1 MYYTT
6 LYHYYGLCKLKQFKV
21 KKFVSEAKK
30 ESIVDSLLSHTLN
43 GFLNMGKNDQQKF
56 SLGAGLYKL
65 RLATKEGRG
74 KSGGSRTIL
83 AFKND
88 ERVVWLHLFSK
99 NEKGNISV
107 TELKKLKLLSNILL
121 EISDDK
127 LIKLLELGELYEVN
141 ENV

>member
-1 MYYTT
+1 MIR
-6 LYHYYGLCKLKQFKV
+6 LKQFKV
-21 KKFVSEAKK
+21 KKFLNESKK
-30 ESIVDSLLSHTLN
+30 ESISDALLSNALN
-43 GFLNMGKNDQQKF
+43 EFLDMGKIGQQKF

-65 RLATKEGRG
+65 RLAAKEGRG

-88 ERVVWLHLFSK
+88 ERVIWLHLFSK

-107 TELKKLKLLSNILL
+107 SELKKLKQLSGILL
-121 EISDDK
+121 ALPDDK
-127 LIKLLELGELYEVN
+127 LTKLLDLGELYEVT